1 MSLWLSRS
9 GHRVKVQRV
18 SDGPGRRGLASKGRL
33 RCHPPGGRVG
43 GLGPGWPLQSWGA
56 RLAQLA
62 GVASELEVGLEAWR
76 GTEARAG
83 ETESRS

>member
-1 MSLWLSRS
+1 MGQDDEGWPARE
-9 GHRVKVQRV
+9 GC
-18 SDGPGRRGLASKGRL
+18 GAIT
-33 RCHPPGGRVG
+33 PGGRVG

-62 GVASELEVGLEAWR
+62 GVASELEVGLEARR